1 MILIL
6 HIIIALSSVA
16 CTTILLISPSKNKL
30 IISYLLVG
38 ATLASGIY
46 LTVLNPAQMLRT
58 CMAGLVY
65 ASLVT
70 TGIMI
75 AQSKLRQITTL
86 ARQTQDHQ

>member
-16 CTTILLISPSKNKL
+16 YTTLLLISPTKSKL
-30 IISYLLVG
+30 IVSYLLVG
-38 ATLASGIY
+38 VTLASGIY
-46 LTVLNPAQMLRT
+46 LTILNPAQMLRT
-58 CMAGLVY
+58 CMAGLAY

-86 ARQTQDHQ
+86 ARESADR

>member
-16 CTTILLISPSKNKL
+16 CTTLLLLNPSKNKL
-30 IISYLLVG
+30 IVSYLLVA
-38 ATLASGIY
+38 ATLMSGIY
-46 LTVLNPAQMLRT
+46 LTILNPAQMLRT

-75 AQSKLRQITTL
+75 ARSKLNRISTL
-86 ARQTQDHQ
+86 ARQTQDR

>member
-6 HIIIALSSVA
+6 HIIIAISSIAV
-16 CTTILLISPSKNKL
+16 TTILLISPTKNKL
-30 IISYLLVG
+30 ITSYLLVG

-46 LTVLNPAQMLRT
+46 LTILNPTEMLRT

-70 TGIMI
+70 TGTMI
-75 AQSKLRQITTL
+75 AQSKLRRISTL
-86 ARQTQDHQ
+86 ARQTQDLE

>member
-16 CTTILLISPSKNKL
+16 CTTVLLISPSKNKL
-30 IISYLLVG
+30 IISYLFVG

-46 LTVLNPAQMLRT
+46 LTILNPAQMLRT

-70 TGIMI
+70 TGILI

-86 ARQTQDHQ
+86 ASQPDDRQ